1 MGSHRVGHDWSDL
14 AAAAATQRYA
24 EVYLTILFPAYHVLG
39 CMCACVFV
47 CVCVW
52 VTQSHP
58 TLCHPVDCSPP
69 GSSVH
74 GIHQARILSKFPFLS
89 PGNLPNPGIKPKSPS
104 MQVDILL
111 LSHQGS
117 SLPRFSWDNFKYFFL
132 LTSSFFIY
140 TSSTRFKYSWYDH
153 KYNSY
158 FQRSK
163 WRQRKV
169 CLIFKIYIA
178 YDLRGNRKNS
188 VILNAKFVLFLS
200 NNTASRNIWLSQNS

>member
-1 MGSHRVGHDWSDL
+1 MSDL
-14 AAAAATQRYA
+14 LAFSQGSRTWFQSTWNFRYTPIFMVVSSLCLTLATPRTVARQA
-24 EVYLTILFPAYHVLG
+24 PLSIAFPRQEYWSG
-39 CMCACVFV
+39 
-47 CVCVW
+47 
-52 VTQSHP
+52 
-58 TLCHPVDCSPP
+58 SP
-69 GSSVH
+69 
-74 GIHQARILSKFPFLS
+74 FPS

-117 SLPRFSWDNFKYFFL
+117 SLPWFSWDNFKYFFL

-188 VILNAKFVLFLS
+188 VILNEKFVLFLS

>member
-1 MGSHRVGHDWSDL
+1 MCLTLATPRTVALQAPLSIGFPRQEYWSGSP
-14 AAAAATQRYA
+14 
-24 EVYLTILFPAYHVLG
+24 FP
-39 CMCACVFV
+39 
-47 CVCVW
+47 
-52 VTQSHP
+52 
-58 TLCHPVDCSPP
+58 
-69 GSSVH
+69 
-74 GIHQARILSKFPFLS
+74 S

-111 LSHQGS
+111 LTHQGS
-117 SLPRFSWDNFKYFFL
+117 PFPPFSWDNFKYFSL
-132 LTSSFFIY
+132 LTSPFFTY

-178 YDLRGNRKNS
+178 YDLRDNKKSS
-188 VILNAKFVLFLS
+188 VILNVKFVLFLS